1 MPHSLKNPIPP
12 HVQSVFFLLFNYF
25 LSPSLQIL
33 PTLNRINPND
43 HRSVNSPIYW
53 TVELCFLQKCSP
65 QREGTGW
72 MVLVLPRVISSCSR
86 VSASLL
92 CCILGRLELTSVCT
106 GLAHCYAACT
116 HTHTINL
123 ERGTNPQSSKTKTKG
138 TPFPIITIM
147 SILHITGSTHFH

>member
-1 MPHSLKNPIPP
+1 MCKAS
-12 HVQSVFFLLFNYF
+12 FFLLFNYF

-43 HRSVNSPIYW
+43 YRSVNSPIYW

-106 GLAHCYAACT
+106 GLARCHAACT
-116 HTHTINL
+116 HTHTHHQPRAWDESTIIQDKN
-123 ERGTNPQSSKTKTKG
+123 KG
-138 TPFPIITIM
+138 HTI
-147 SILHITGSTHFH
+147 SYNYNHVNSTHNGLNALPLTLQA